1 MANRTRFLFR
11 FRLFPDV
18 GPAIAQKPPQK
29 PYSEPNI
36 MTFSHFQSTLS
47 ALGIGALVYL
57 LFLGLLTVPFFQDQ
71 AIYLHGVT
79 LTWFKD
85 VTIAEQWGFLRNQ
98 VTPFTLRTPDG
109 ETLHAWHILPLG
121 LYQQH
126 EEELVKQPEGIAG
139 DVTDRTSFKL
149 LRDDPEA
156 LLVLYLHGAAGTLGS
171 GWRPPSYRAM
181 SAGAPDKIHTVAI
194 DYRGFGSSTG
204 SPSEQG
210 LLTDA
215 VTLAEWAMR
224 EAGIPPSRIVIFGQS
239 LGTAVGI
246 SLAQHYAS
254 NPTPTLFAGMVLVAP
269 FADVELLTATYRI
282 AGTIPILGPL
292 SPFPRLLA
300 FFNTFIL
307 SKWPSKDKLAAFVRG
322 CEEMQGDDGGA
333 KYHITIIHAQDDYD
347 IPWSHSDQL
356 FWHAVSAS
364 RSGGIAF
371 DDLEEEKEQTK
382 KTLGPAGWVAESRTA
397 KGVVRE
403 EIAKWGLHDRI
414 MSYPIVSLAV
424 LRAFEASAVL

>member
-1 MANRTRFLFR
+1 MTLASLLQYILNVLG
-11 FRLFPDV
+11 V
-18 GPAIAQKPPQK
+18 CAI
-29 PYSEPNI
+29 
-36 MTFSHFQSTLS
+36 
-47 ALGIGALVYL
+47 GYL
-57 LFLGLLTVPFFQDQ
+57 CFLGLLAIPFFQNQ
-71 AIYLHGVT
+71 AIYLHSVT
-79 LTWFKD
+79 LTWFQD
-85 VTIAEQWGFLRNQ
+85 VSIAEQWGFLRNQ

-109 ETLHAWHILPLG
+109 VTLFAWHILPLE
-121 LYQQH
+121 LYPRH
-126 EEELVKQPEGIAG
+126 EEKLVKEPDGVAVDI
-139 DVTDRTSFKL
+139 TDRVSFQL

-194 DYRGFGSSTG
+194 DYRGFGSSSG

-215 VTLAEWAMR
+215 ITLAEWAMH
-224 EAGIPPSRIVIFGQS
+224 EARVPPSRIVIFGQS

-246 SLAQHYAS
+246 ALAHHYAMK
-254 NPTPTLFAGMVLVAP
+254 PDPLLFSGMVLVAP

-282 AGTIPILGPL
+282 GGIIPILGPL

-300 FFNTFIL
+300 FFNALIL
-307 SKWPSKDKLAAFVRG
+307 SKWPSKDRLAAFVRE
-322 CEEMQGDDGGA
+322 CESMSGNDP

-356 FWHAVSAS
+356 FWNAVSAS
-364 RSGGIAF
+364 LPEGISF
-371 DDLEEEKEQTK
+371 DDLEKEKAQTK
-382 KTLGPAGWVAESRTA
+382 RMLGPAGWVAEHRTA
-397 KGVVRE
+397 KGLVRE
-403 EIAKWGLHDRI
+403 EITKFGLHDRI

-424 LRAFEASAVL
+424 LRAFKNRNSVL